1 VFVAPNIA
9 GLTPTIAAASA
20 GVSIVE
26 LLDAP
31 YPSPRTVVVDNADDD
46 DDDDDATTEG
56 KENARFSRMMNDEVI
71 IANVATNK
79 LPCNFTIAIA
89 IAIAFPFFRVP
100 LIPAYFHALWQSIPI
115 PYDPSMVA

>member
-1 VFVAPNIA
+1 MFVAPNIA

-31 YPSPRTVVVDNADDD
+31 YPSPRIVVVDNADDD

-79 LPCNFTIAIA
+79 LPCNFAIA
-89 IAIAFPFFRVP
+89 LPLPLPFLSSVFR
-100 LIPAYFHALWQSIPI
+100 
-115 PYDPSMVA
+115 

>member
-1 VFVAPNIA
+1 MFVAPNIA

-31 YPSPRTVVVDNADDD
+31 YPSPRIVVVDNVDDD
-46 DDDDDATTEG
+46 DDDTTTEG

-71 IANVATNK
+71 VANVATNN
-79 LPCNFTIAIA
+79 LLCNFAIA
-89 IAIAFPFFRVP
+89 CSASYSYPP
-100 LIPAYFHALWQSIPI
+100 
-115 PYDPSMVA
+115 PSLARP